1 MLIRLS
7 RVVWWAGVYPLSWQ
21 LVATQASVIIA
32 APATAFTALKSLG
45 VIDWVGRATPGGEP
59 YEAKHKSGGDGRRAC
74 LLS

>member
-32 APATAFTALKSLG
+32 AAATAFTALKS
-45 VIDWVGRATPGGEP
+45 
-59 YEAKHKSGGDGRRAC
+59 
-74 LLS
+74 